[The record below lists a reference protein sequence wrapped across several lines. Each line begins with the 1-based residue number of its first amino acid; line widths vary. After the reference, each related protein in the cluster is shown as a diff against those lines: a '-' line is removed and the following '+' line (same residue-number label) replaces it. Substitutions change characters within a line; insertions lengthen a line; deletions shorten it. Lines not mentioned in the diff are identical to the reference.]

1 MNNLKLSI
9 SKMIFKFKF
18 HFQKWNLK
26 NKNTFSK
33 MKFDFQISKFNFKN
47 EKQNSI
53 LKIQI

>member
-1 MNNLKLSI
+1 M
-9 SKMIFKFKF
+9 KF
-18 HFQKWNLK
+18 K

-33 MKFDFQISKFNFKN
+33 MKFENQISKFNFKN